1 MSINSL
7 ILEGM
12 WDKKFIET
20 GKKKKKGTIPI
31 LRGIPTSMQGYILS
45 VLGEFNFST

>member
-1 MSINSL
+1 MGQKVYRNW
-7 ILEGM
+7 E
-12 WDKKFIET
+12 
-20 GKKKKKGTIPI
+20 KKKKGTIPI

>member
-20 GKKKKKGTIPI
+20 GKKKKKEQF
-31 LRGIPTSMQGYILS
+31 LFLE
-45 VLGEFNFST
+45 EFLLLCRVTF